1 MRRPGNMSRRLWVS
15 AATFVA
21 LVALAGCGSSGPAAA
36 PPSTAAPVSAVAS
49 PAVTAAASAAASAS
63 ASASAS
69 PSVAAAVPIDVR
81 DVSFVSTEQGWAL
94 GNGVLLATTD
104 GGSSWIQ
111 LPSLPAG
118 AAHIRFATADIGY
131 AWGTDGSLWITAN
144 GATSWQPGGQTQVVS
159 LETAAGWVWALAGP
173 QPYPNVWRA
182 PVGSTTWTDL
192 GSTPDRSATLT
203 VHGDVAYVVGQ
214 QGAGPIAPSLD
225 VFTGI
230 QPVRHESLPCV
241 QGQTYVPFA
250 PLGVSTDGQVYLV
263 CDVMDDQSSS
273 STQSQLAYESENDG
287 SSWSAVS
294 PSPPQQPEGVTAT
307 AGARFA
313 WSSGPD
319 LYALTGQGWQ
329 VVLTNPG
336 HSFSLVGFESNE
348 QGVAVGTNGYLWMTH
363 DGGTTWSRVTL

>member
-1 MRRPGNMSRRLWVS
+1 MSRGLSVT

-21 LVALAGCGSSGPAAA
+21 LVALVALSGCGSSSPAAS
-36 PPSTAAPVSAVAS
+36 PPSTAS
-49 PAVTAAASAAASAS
+49 PASAAASPAATAATAAASPS
-63 ASASAS
+63 ASASPS
-69 PSVAAAVPIDVR
+69 PSVAAAVPIDVQ

-94 GNGVLLATTD
+94 GKGVLLATAD
-104 GGSSWIQ
+104 GGTSWTQ
-111 LPSLPAG
+111 LPSPPAG

-131 AWGTDGSLWITAN
+131 AWSTDGSLWITTN

-159 LETAAGWVWALAGP
+159 LETAAGWVWSLAGP

-182 PVGSTTWTDL
+182 PVGSTTWTNL
-192 GSTPDRSATLT
+192 GTTPDRSATLT

-225 VFTGI
+225 AFVGT
-230 QPVRHESLPCV
+230 QPVRHGSLPCM

-263 CDVMDDQSSS
+263 CDVMDNQSSS
-273 STQSQLAYESENDG
+273 STQSQLAYESDNEG

-294 PSPPQQPEGVTAT
+294 PSPPQPPEGVTAT
-307 AGARFA
+307 ASGRFA
-313 WSSGPD
+313 WNSGPD

-336 HSFSLVGFESNE
+336 HGFSLVGFESNE
-348 QGVAVGTNGYLWMTH
+348 QGVAVGTNGYLWITH
-363 DGGTTWSRVTL
+363 DGGTSWSRVTL